1 VGNPVAFFCDYTH
14 LYLSV
19 NHPGAQKMTTVQ
31 VVETVAASAGDVWN
45 ILSDFGGIKVGGAIE
60 AFKIEGEGVG
70 AVRTIT
76 TGGGQVIERL
86 DVHDADSFTF
96 AYSIINDDNPLPV
109 SSYSATVKITP
120 NGDNACSVDWSGTF
134 EPKGADEETAS
145 KVVRGIYT
153 GGIRG
158 AQKALA

>member
-1 VGNPVAFFCDYTH
+1 
-14 LYLSV
+14 
-19 NHPGAQKMTTVQ
+19 MTTVQ
-31 VVETVAASAGDVWN
+31 VVESITASAVDVWN

-60 AFKIEGEGVG
+60 SFAIEGEGVG

-86 DVHDADSFTF
+86 DVHDASTFTF
-96 AYSIINDDNPLPV
+96 AYSIINEDNPLPV
-109 SSYSATVKITP
+109 SNYSATVKITP
-120 NGDNACSVDWSGTF
+120 DGDNACTVDWSGTF

-145 KVVRGIYT
+145 TLVRGIYT

-158 AQKALA
+158 ARKVLGQ